1 MKLRKHLKMKPREI
15 VIRNSA
21 ILAYREAQKAFQ
33 DVRVSEEEVL
43 SDVMELRHKKK
54 VK

>member
-1 MKLRKHLKMKPREI
+1 MKLRKHFKMKPGEI

-33 DVRVSEEEVL
+33 KVRFPEEEVL

-54 VK
+54 AK